1 MKRRA
6 LVSVSDKRGV
16 EDFARRLSGMGFE
29 IISTGGTARALSEA
43 GVQVVPVSEVTG
55 APEILGGGSRRCT
68 PKSTAA
74 SSPISKTPTTYS
86 SSSSRTSA
94 R

>member
-29 IISTGGTARALSEA
+29 IISTGGTAKALTEA
-43 GVQVVPVSEVTG
+43 GVEVVPVSEVTG
-55 APEILGGGSRRCT
+55 APEILGGRVRRCT
-68 PKSTAA
+68 PRSTAA
-74 SSPISKTPTTYS
+74 SWPTSETPTT
-86 SSSSRTSA
+86 
-94 R
+94 